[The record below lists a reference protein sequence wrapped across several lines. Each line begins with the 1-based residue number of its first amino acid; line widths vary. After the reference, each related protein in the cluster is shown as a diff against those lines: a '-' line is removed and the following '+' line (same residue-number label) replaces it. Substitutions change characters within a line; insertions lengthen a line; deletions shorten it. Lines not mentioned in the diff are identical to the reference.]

1 MFDHLSWKYCHLFC
15 AFFMNISHFWLNVRF
30 IQWILSTLIVFRSSG
45 ELDLLIIRILAWK
58 SFVCFISKKRCVR
71 SIEIHVHI
79 CRNIPKECLHVD
91 AIVLEHWIR
100 FLVIFTQ
107 TYVCDTFTI
116 YVSLKRFKR
125 QSIWVCSLQS
135 LHKNWLLAFHLPSMP
150 CTKLGD

>member
-1 MFDHLSWKYCHLFC
+1 MK
-15 AFFMNISHFWLNVRF
+15 
-30 IQWILSTLIVFRSSG
+30 ILSFILCIFYEHFTFLVKCPFYTMNFVFRSSG
-45 ELDLLIIRILAWK
+45 GLDLLMIRILAWK

-100 FLVIFTQ
+100 FLVIF
-107 TYVCDTFTI
+107 VCDTFTI

-135 LHKNWLLAFHLPSMP
+135 LHKNWLMAFHLPSMP